1 MWEHFQVLPHYLY
14 ISMRKA
20 IVVGAS
26 SGMGN
31 EVARLLLNDGWKVGL
46 AARRMEPLEAL
57 AKEYSGNVFVKKI
70 DVTADD
76 AGRLLQEL
84 IDEMGGMELYFHAAG
99 VGWQNHTLQED
110 KEINTMT
117 TNGMGFI
124 RMAGVAYRYF
134 AEKGGGHIAVISS
147 IAGTKGLGAA
157 PAYSATKA
165 FQNVYIQALEQQA
178 NMRHLNI
185 RFTDI
190 RPGFVRTALLNDGT
204 RYPLLMNP
212 KKVAREIVTSI
223 YKHRHVR
230 VIDWR
235 YRILTFLWRLLPNSL
250 WRRLNIH
257 N

>member
-1 MWEHFQVLPHYLY
+1 M
-14 ISMRKA
+14 MRKA
-20 IVVGAS
+20 VVVGAS
-26 SGMGN
+26 SGMGR
-31 EVARLLLNDGWKVGL
+31 EVAQLLLADGWTVGL
-46 AARRMEPLEAL
+46 AARRVEPLEAL
-57 AKEYSGNVFVKKI
+57 AKVYLGRVFAKKI

-76 AGRLLQEL
+76 AGKLLSEL

-99 VGWQNHTLQED
+99 VGWQNHTLTED
-110 KEINTMT
+110 KEMQTVA
-117 TNGMGFI
+117 TNGTGFT
-124 RMAGVAYRYF
+124 RLVDTAYRYF

-204 RYPLLMNP
+204 TYPLLMNP
-212 KKVAREIVTSI
+212 ENVAKEIVTSI

-235 YRILTFLWRLLPNSL
+235 YRILTFLWSLLPNWL